1 MAQKKQ
7 EAKQLSLFD
16 DVLFEAPVKQ
26 KAGDEKKK
34 RPLSKKET
42 IFKEMQE
49 MARMQMEK
57 SDDIIQIE
65 IPAESFKSPKR
76 TEGKIQVREKRKRIR
91 CSFPD
96 GTQMCSASA
105 TQTMIDAIC
114 KIGVERVAQLNMEVC
129 HIPLVA
135 HEVNSRYAR
144 WTKKIDDQWF
154 LMAQS
159 DTKQKYI
166 QMVSIVK
173 QLGIDVKVEL
183 GDFDTFE
190 PVNAQRLETKR
201 KRKVKLEVTLGEQT
215 FAHGSDTIL
224 TFLDVVEHIG
234 VDKVKKTGIQVG
246 KFPIVTSGKRA
257 NNQAETSTGEWLT
270 VPTQIKD
277 KYKILRVIS
286 SMTHT
291 PMEIKIIE

>member
-1 MAQKKQ
+1 M
-7 EAKQLSLFD
+7 
-16 DVLFEAPVKQ
+16 
-26 KAGDEKKK
+26 K
-34 RPLSKKET
+34 RPLSKKEAL
-42 IFKEMQE
+42 FKEMLE
-49 MARMQMEK
+49 KARKQMEEAEK
-57 SDDIIQIE
+57 SGDIIQKDIPIE
-65 IPAESFKSPKR
+65 RFERPKK
-76 TEGKIQVREKRKRIR
+76 TDGKIQVREKRKRIR

-96 GTQMCSASA
+96 GTLMCSASA

-135 HEVNSRYAR
+135 QEVNPRYAR
-144 WTKKIDDQWF
+144 WTKKIDDKWF

-159 DTKQKYI
+159 DTKQKYM

-173 QLGIDVKVEL
+173 QLGMDVKVEL
-183 GDFDTFE
+183 GDFESFE
-190 PVNAQRLETKR
+190 PVNVHKLETKK
-201 KRKVKLEVTLGEQT
+201 KRKVQLEVTLGGKT
-215 FAHGSDTIL
+215 FKHGSDTIL

-234 VDKVKKTGIQVG
+234 VDKVKKTGILVG
-246 KFPIVTSGKRA
+246 KFPIVTAGKKA
-257 NNQAETSTGEWLT
+257 NNQTETSTGEWLT

-291 PMEIKIIE
+291 PMEIKVIE